1 MANFSLPPAPAR
13 YRRARDADAE
23 YGTSATPDWRTID
36 WPAHLHQV
44 EIDGSP
50 VNYVDMGP
58 RAQPAEPAAS
68 RTAGPRAQPAEP
80 AASRT
85 AGQGELEPIVFVHG
99 LAGQWQNWLE
109 NIPRFAQERR
119 VIAPDLPGH
128 GLTPM
133 PRDQITISGY
143 GRCVNALCEKLD
155 LGRVDMVG
163 NSMGGFVSAEV
174 AIQFPERI
182 DQLVLV
188 SAAGIGSA
196 DVAKMPIMTI
206 GRLMGAIATHT
217 TARDRSIAARPR
229 SRHHSLALVARYP
242 SRLKPDLAYEA
253 FFKGAGKPGFLD
265 ALRAN
270 LNYDF
275 RDRLPEIRQPTL
287 IVWGENDSIIPV
299 RDAHEFERLIPDSR
313 KVVMRATGHVP
324 MAERPSTF
332 NDLVL
337 DFLAESGRAS
347 EREPGPGES
356 QAA

>member
-1 MANFSLPPAPAR
+1 
-13 YRRARDADAE
+13 
-23 YGTSATPDWRTID
+23 
-36 WPAHLHQV
+36 
-44 EIDGSP
+44 
-50 VNYVDMGP
+50 
-58 RAQPAEPAAS
+58 
-68 RTAGPRAQPAEP
+68 
-80 AASRT
+80 
-85 AGQGELEPIVFVHG
+85 
-99 LAGQWQNWLE
+99 
-109 NIPRFAQERR
+109 
-119 VIAPDLPGH
+119 
-128 GLTPM
+128 
-133 PRDQITISGY
+133 
-143 GRCVNALCEKLD
+143 
-155 LGRVDMVG
+155 
-163 NSMGGFVSAEV
+163 
-174 AIQFPERI
+174 IQFPERI

-188 SAAGIGSA
+188 SAAGIASA
-196 DVAKMPIMTI
+196 DVVKMPIMTI
-206 GRLMGAIATHT
+206 GRVMRAFASHG
-217 TARDRSIAARPR
+217 TASFDRQVAARPR

-242 SRLKPDLAYEA
+242 SRLKADLAYEA

-337 DFLAESGRAS
+337 AFLAETGRAS
-347 EREPGPGES
+347 EGETAPGES